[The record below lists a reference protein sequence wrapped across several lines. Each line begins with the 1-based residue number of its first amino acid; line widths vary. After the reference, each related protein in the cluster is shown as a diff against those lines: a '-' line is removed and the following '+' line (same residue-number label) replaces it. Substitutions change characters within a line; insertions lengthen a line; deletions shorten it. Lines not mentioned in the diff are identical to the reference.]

1 MYTSESGNL
10 SAGIVEVFKVSSRYA
25 GTDSIIIGSDVD
37 SNIFLIASVLF
48 DVAILNNKLIKISN
62 INKSKFKNLFSN
74 YLLLQQFE
82 FLCYYQYFRDLTFQ
96 YCLLEIQGQHYHSI
110 PLVTH

>member
-10 SAGIVEVFKVSSRYA
+10 SAGIVEVSKVSSRYA

-74 YLLLQQFE
+74 FYCCSNLNFYVIINIFE
-82 FLCYYQYFRDLTFQ
+82 
-96 YCLLEIQGQHYHSI
+96 I
-110 PLVTH
+110 